1 MGIINKGEKKKSF
14 GFVLENSD
22 KRRLI
27 FRFYPEESHIHGFH
41 DFCPT
46 EWEQVYKTYYSW
58 KICIDEN
65 GVKTSFGSYRDEDC
79 CFMNYVC
86 VIRELIKNDKN
97 DRREVH
103 SLCGISWNIS
113 YRKRAKDFIE
123 FGLWTQENIGYR
135 FRLDID
141 TAKRFAEFLERV
153 DAYMMKHSEPI

>member
-14 GFVLENSD
+14 GFVLEDSD

-79 CFMNYVC
+79 SFMNYVC